1 MVEEEE
7 EEKTAVASREVKCW
21 KEKKNP
27 AVKVKKILVEKKSRI
42 KINRTEEKKKN
53 NLKIIT
59 KKVEKRLN
67 KNKKKMFAKEE
78 NLKGHED

>member
-1 MVEEEE
+1 MLG
-7 EEKTAVASREVKCW
+7 R
-21 KEKKNP
+21 KKNP